1 MSFFQDDVFPN
12 TIDFQHAYLTAQDW
26 FDGRYFDLKFIN
38 LQPEN
43 MEKCKLFQKFIELCV
58 SFLISFGLF
67 LVTDILEIEKAEE
80 ASKPQLRQN
89 SKEKFDSQK
98 GKDLYDPSNLNEGE
112 RKIIN
117 SMLQR
122 ATLFYKDKSDEESD
136 NDDWVIIEFFF

>member
-1 MSFFQDDVFPN
+1 LSPLLIKKLANQILRPDSTDDKFQ
-12 TIDFQHAYLTAQDW
+12 
-26 FDGRYFDLKFIN
+26 KF
-38 LQPEN
+38 
-43 MEKCKLFQKFIELCV
+43 KKFIELCV